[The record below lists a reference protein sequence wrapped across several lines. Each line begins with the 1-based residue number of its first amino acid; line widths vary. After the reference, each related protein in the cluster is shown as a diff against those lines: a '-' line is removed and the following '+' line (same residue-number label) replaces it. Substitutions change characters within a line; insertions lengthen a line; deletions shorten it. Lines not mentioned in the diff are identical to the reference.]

1 MVQAVVGVHVL
12 VCITLVIL
20 ILLQQGKGAE
30 VGAVFGG
37 SSNTVFGASGAG
49 NVLTRT
55 TSALAVVFFAT
66 SLYLA
71 YASSQRASGSIFGS
85 GASVMSK
92 HVAPGK
98 APLVPNATGTNAAP
112 NANPLVPNAEPN
124 SGAPANPLAPPENK

>member
-1 MVQAVVGVHVL
+1 MVQAVIAVHIL

-85 GASVMSK
+85 GSSVMSS
-92 HVAPGK
+92 HTAK
-98 APLVPNATGTNAAP
+98 APSVPNAAVTSAAP
-112 NANPLVPNAEPN
+112 AQNSNPLVPNAEPN
-124 SGAPANPLAPPENK
+124 SGGPLAPPASSNQ

>member
-1 MVQAVVGVHVL
+1 MVQVVLAVHVT
-12 VCITLVIL
+12 VCISLVIL

-55 TSALAVVFFAT
+55 TSALAVLFFAT

-71 YASSQRASGSIFGS
+71 YTSSERASGSIFGASS
-85 GASVMSK
+85 GSVMSK
-92 HVAPGK
+92 HVAK
-98 APLVPNATGTNAAP
+98 APAAP
-112 NANPLVPNAEPN
+112 GSNPNPPANENPLAPNAEPN
-124 SGAPANPLAPPENK
+124 SEAPALPLAPSTNK

>member
-1 MVQAVVGVHVL
+1 MVQVVVAIHVT
-12 VCITLVIL
+12 VCISLVIL

-49 NVLTRT
+49 NVLTRA

-71 YASSQRASGSIFGS
+71 YASSQRASGSIFGTGS
-85 GASVMSK
+85 SSVMSK
-92 HVAPGK
+92 HAPK
-98 APLVPNATGTNAAP
+98 VPLVPNPGQP
-112 NANPLVPNAEPN
+112 NPPPN
-124 SGAPANPLAPPENK
+124 S

>member
-37 SSNTVFGASGAG
+37 SSNTVFGATGAG

-55 TSALAVVFFAT
+55 TSALAVLFFAT

-71 YASSQRASGSIFGS
+71 YTSSERASGSIFGS
-85 GASVMSK
+85 GSGSVMSK
-92 HVAPGK
+92 HATTK
-98 APLVPNATGTNAAP
+98 APAAP
-112 NANPLVPNAEPN
+112 ASSSNAPTNENPLVPNAEPN
-124 SGAPANPLAPPENK
+124 SVAPAAPALPSTNK

>member
-71 YASSQRASGSIFGS
+71 YASSQRAW
-85 GASVMSK
+85 
-92 HVAPGK
+92 
-98 APLVPNATGTNAAP
+98 AAFS
-112 NANPLVPNAEPN
+112 AAVRA
-124 SGAPANPLAPPENK
+124 

>member
-85 GASVMSK
+85 GSSVMSK
-92 HVAPGK
+92 HVAPAK
-98 APLVPNATGTNAAP
+98 APLVPNATGTNVAP
-112 NANPLVPNAEPN
+112 NSNPLVPNAEPN
-124 SGAPANPLAPPENK
+124 SGAPNPLAPPASN

>member
-12 VCITLVIL
+12 VCVTLVIL

-71 YASSQRASGSIFGS
+71 YASSQRASGSIFGGAS
-85 GASVMSK
+85 GSVMSK
-92 HVAPGK
+92 HMGK
-98 APLVPNATGTNAAP
+98 AP
-112 NANPLVPNAEPN
+112 
-124 SGAPANPLAPPENK
+124 

>member
-1 MVQAVVGVHVL
+1 MIQVVIAVHVI
-12 VCITLVIL
+12 VCVTLVIL

-55 TSALAVVFFAT
+55 TSALAVLFFAT

-71 YASSQRASGSIFGS
+71 YTSSQRASGSIFGTGS
-85 GASVMSK
+85 SVMSK
-92 HVAPGK
+92 HAPK
-98 APLVPNATGTNAAP
+98 APAAP
-112 NANPLVPNAEPN
+112 NAGATSAPANSNPLMPNAEPN
-124 SGAPANPLAPPENK
+124 TGAPLAPAPSTN